1 MLTLSLPEGELPV
14 RLTRRTRR
22 SIGLK
27 IKGGEIELIAPP
39 QVPLARLQEIL
50 LQKRDWLRKH
60 WLQQQAQRIEP
71 AANLRQQMLWRGEVW
86 PLQCQS
92 AARWRIALQDGTVLV
107 YGPSQDQAELAARL
121 QQWQKQQAKVL
132 IGERLALFAP
142 RAARP
147 LRSWAL
153 SSARTRWGSCSAD
166 GSIRLNWRLLQA
178 PPAIL
183 DYVIVH
189 ELAHLLHMNHSAA
202 FWAEVS
208 RLYPD
213 WQAARRW
220 LKQHGNTLF
229 ALG

>member
-1 MLTLSLPEGELPV
+1 MPV
-14 RLTRRTRR
+14 RLTRRARR

-60 WLQQQAQRIEP
+60 WLQQQAQRVEP
-71 AANLRQQMLWRGEVW
+71 AANLVQQILWRGEVW
-86 PLQCQS
+86 PLQLQA
-92 AARWRIALQDGTVLV
+92 AARWRIALQDGVIAV
-107 YGPSQDQAELAARL
+107 SGPQLDDEATLAARL
-121 QQWQKQQAKVL
+121 QQWQKQQAKAL
-132 IGERLALFAP
+132 IGERLVLLAT

-183 DYVIVH
+183 DYVIAH
-189 ELAHLLHMNHSAA
+189 ELAHLLHMNHSAD

-220 LKQHGNTLF
+220 LKQQGHTLF